1 MVKSLKGQGGADL
14 DELSGIAIPVKITG
28 TFAAPKYGM
37 DFAAIGGALAQSK
50 LLDKVGGEKGAAAKE
65 LLSGDNKVDALKDLL
80 GKKKKGADAAP
91 AAPAEGEV
99 APAEKP
105 KSVEE
110 KAEKKIKDLL
120 KF

>member
-1 MVKSLKGQGGADL
+1 
-14 DELSGIAIPVKITG
+14 
-28 TFAAPKYGM
+28 
-37 DFAAIGGALAQSK
+37 

-65 LLSGDNKVDALKDLL
+65 LLGGDNKVDALKDLL
-80 GKKKKGADAAP
+80 GKKKKSADAAP
-91 AAPAEGEV
+91 AAPAEGEA